1 MKLFLY
7 VITLILMLISTYA
20 ALIYAPTET
29 IMGNIQRIFYFHM
42 GTVWVA
48 TIAFMIVFVASII
61 YLINGKKKWDVL
73 AYTSAEIGVLF
84 ITLTIITGSIW
95 AKPVWGTW
103 WTWDPQLTTTFILW
117 ILYIVYLLIRANS
130 GFDEKKAKYSAV
142 FAIIAFID
150 LPLVYISARVM
161 RGISP
166 VVFGPGGHLGVAA
179 RRSRRAARTRGAARQ
194 PAAAQARRSDGDL
207 ARADRRTISGV
218 WQSRHHRRQRG
229 RPARP
234 YGR

>member
-7 VITLILMLISTYA
+7 IITLILMLISTYA

-29 IMGNIQRIFYFHM
+29 VMGNIQRIFYFHM

-84 ITLTIITGSIW
+84 ITMTIITGSIW

-166 VVFGPGGHLGVAA
+166 VVFGPGGGGIEPKMLNALLITLVSFTLLFILLLIE
-179 RRSRRAARTRGAARQ
+179 RVKIENLKYQINKLIYTENN
-194 PAAAQARRSDGDL
+194 
-207 ARADRRTISGV
+207 
-218 WQSRHHRRQRG
+218 
-229 RPARP
+229 
-234 YGR
+234 

>member
-1 MKLFLY
+1 
-7 VITLILMLISTYA
+7 MLVSTYGVF
-20 ALIYAPTET
+20 LYAPTET
-29 IMGNIQRIFYFHM
+29 IMGHIQRIFYFHM

-48 TIAFMIVFVASII
+48 TVAFIIVFIASIM
-61 YLINGKKKWDVL
+61 YLVNGKRKWDVL

-130 GFDEKKAKYSAV
+130 GYDEKKAKYSAV

-166 VVFGPGGHLGVAA
+166 VVFGPGGGGIEPKMMHVLLITLVSFTLLFILLLVE
-179 RRSRRAARTRGAARQ
+179 RIKIEN
-194 PAAAQARRSDGDL
+194 L
-207 ARADRRTISGV
+207 KYKVNKLI
-218 WQSRHHRRQRG
+218 
-229 RPARP
+229 
-234 YGR
+234 YMEYN

>member
-1 MKLFLY
+1 
-7 VITLILMLISTYA
+7 MLISTYA

-48 TIAFMIVFVASII
+48 TIAFIIVFVASII

-166 VVFGPGGHLGVAA
+166 VVFGPGGGGIEPKMLNALLITLVSFTLLFILLLIE
-179 RRSRRAARTRGAARQ
+179 RVKVENLKYQ
-194 PAAAQARRSDGDL
+194 INKL
-207 ARADRRTISGV
+207 I
-218 WQSRHHRRQRG
+218 
-229 RPARP
+229 
-234 YGR
+234 YMEKN

>member
-7 VITLILMLISTYA
+7 IITLILMLISTYA

-48 TIAFMIVFVASII
+48 TIAFMIVFVASIF

-103 WTWDPQLTTTFILW
+103 WTCWAGAGSASTPRDSSRSSRCSASSFSPSWPL
-117 ILYIVYLLIRANS
+117 S
-130 GFDEKKAKYSAV
+130 GRD
-142 FAIIAFID
+142 
-150 LPLVYISARVM
+150 
-161 RGISP
+161 
-166 VVFGPGGHLGVAA
+166 
-179 RRSRRAARTRGAARQ
+179 
-194 PAAAQARRSDGDL
+194 
-207 ARADRRTISGV
+207 
-218 WQSRHHRRQRG
+218 
-229 RPARP
+229 
-234 YGR
+234 